1 MATPALSRQR
11 RTRLYGPEMARYAVR
26 NLDDIPSI
34 DDEGVD
40 WKPLQHFFRLTAFGI
55 NVYRAPEPGMPL
67 IGDHDE
73 AGGAHEEL
81 YLVLEGSVAFTI
93 DGDTHECLAGTVV
106 AIADPSVRRAAI
118 ASSAGAAV
126 LAVGNRAADQFE
138 STWRPEHFEGVPT
151 VDD

>member
-1 MATPALSRQR
+1 
-11 RTRLYGPEMARYAVR
+11 MARYAVR
-26 NLDDIPSI
+26 KLADVPSI

-55 NVYRAPEPGMPL
+55 NVYRAPVPGVPL

-73 AGGAHEEL
+73 AEGAHEEL

-93 DGDTHECLAGTVV
+93 DGTTHDCSAGTVV
-106 AIADPSVRRAAI
+106 AIPDPSVRRAAI
-118 ASSAGAAV
+118 AVSAGAAV
-126 LAVGNRAADQFE
+126 LAVGNRAAERFE
-138 STWRPEHFEGVPT
+138 STWQPGHFEGVPT